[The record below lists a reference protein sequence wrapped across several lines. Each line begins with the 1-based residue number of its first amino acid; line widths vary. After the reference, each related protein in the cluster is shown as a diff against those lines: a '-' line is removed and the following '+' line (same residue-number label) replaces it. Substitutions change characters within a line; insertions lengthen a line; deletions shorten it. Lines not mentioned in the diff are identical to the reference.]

1 MHDVERRGSE
11 PGEFGP
17 VAGIVLAAG
26 EGRGFGGPKALV
38 SFAGEMLVERAI
50 RTLTAGGCR
59 PVVVVLGAG
68 ETEVRARCDLGGA
81 VIAVNEAWSEGMGG
95 SLRVGLEAA
104 RGCGAAAGLVALVD
118 QPLVSPALVARL
130 IGSWESGAPAA
141 VAAWSG
147 EGLTP
152 VVLDRSLWESVAQRA
167 VGDVGARALLRE
179 RPELVTL
186 VDCADVGAPDDI
198 DTVAD
203 LKRLEA
209 GQPTWPTARP

>member
-1 MHDVERRGSE
+1 MEGQGTE
-11 PGEFGP
+11 PEESGP
-17 VAGIVLAAG
+17 VAGVVLAAG

-59 PVVVVLGAG
+59 PVVVVLGAS
-68 ETEVRARCDLGGA
+68 ETEVRARCDLDGA
-81 VIAVNEAWSEGMGG
+81 VVVVNEAWSEGMAG

-104 RGCGAAAGLVALVD
+104 RGCGASAALVALVD

-130 IGSWESGAPAA
+130 IGAWESGARAA
-141 VAAWSG
+141 VAAWGG

-152 VVLDRSLWESVAQRA
+152 VVLDRSLWEAVAERA
-167 VGDVGARALLRE
+167 VGEVGARALLRE

-186 VDCADVGAPDDI
+186 VDCADLGAPDDI

-203 LKRLEA
+203 LKRLEGGPPA
-209 GQPTWPTARP
+209 

>member
-1 MHDVERRGSE
+1 MEGHSTA
-11 PGEFGP
+11 PGESGP
-17 VAGIVLAAG
+17 VAGVVLAAG

-50 RTLTAGGCR
+50 RTLAAGGCR
-59 PVVVVLGAG
+59 PVVVVLGAA

-81 VIAVNEAWSEGMGG
+81 VVAVNEAWSEGMAG

-104 RGCGAAAGLVALVD
+104 RGCGAAATLIALVD

-130 IGSWESGAPAA
+130 IGAWENGALAA
-141 VAAWSG
+141 VAAWKG

-152 VVLDRSLWESVAQRA
+152 VVLDRSLWQAVAETA
-167 VGDVGARALLRE
+167 AGEVGARALLRQ
-179 RPELVTL
+179 RPEIVTL
-186 VDCADVGAPDDI
+186 VDCADLGAPDDI

-203 LKRLEA
+203 LERLEA
-209 GQPTWPTARP
+209 GLPGWPTAGP

>member
-1 MHDVERRGSE
+1 VEGQGTE

-17 VAGIVLAAG
+17 VAGVVLAAG
-26 EGRGFGGPKALV
+26 KGRGFGAPKALV

-50 RTLTAGGCR
+50 RTLAAGGCR
-59 PVVVVLGAG
+59 PVIVVLGAS
-68 ETEVRARCDLGGA
+68 ETEIRARCDLGGA
-81 VIAVNEAWSEGMGG
+81 VVAVNEAWSEGMGG

-104 RGCGAAAGLVALVD
+104 RGCEAKACLVALVD
-118 QPLVSPALVARL
+118 QPLVTPALVARL
-130 IGSWESGAPAA
+130 IGAWESGARAA

-152 VVLDRSLWESVAQRA
+152 VVLDRSLWEAVAERA
-167 VGDVGARALLRE
+167 VGEVGARALLRE

-209 GQPTWPTARP
+209 DRLAWPTARP

>member
-1 MHDVERRGSE
+1 MEGQGTE

-17 VAGIVLAAG
+17 VAGVVLAAG
-26 EGRGFGGPKALV
+26 KGRGFGAPKALV

-50 RTLTAGGCR
+50 RTLAAGGCR
-59 PVVVVLGAG
+59 PVIVVLGAS
-68 ETEVRARCDLGGA
+68 ETEIRARCDLGGA
-81 VIAVNEAWSEGMGG
+81 VVAVNEAWSEGMGG

-104 RGCGAAAGLVALVD
+104 RGCEAKACLVALGRGHLHQQAD
-118 QPLVSPALVARL
+118 ARL
-130 IGSWESGAPAA
+130 IGAWESGARAA

-152 VVLDRSLWESVAQRA
+152 VVLDRSLWEAVAERA
-167 VGDVGARALLRE
+167 VGEVGARALLRE

-209 GQPTWPTARP
+209 DRLAWPTARP

>member
-1 MHDVERRGSE
+1 MARRDTGPDE
-11 PGEFGP
+11 IGP
-17 VAGIVLAAG
+17 VAGVVLAAG

-38 SFAGEMLVERAI
+38 PFAGEMLVERAV
-50 RTLTAGGCR
+50 RTLAAGGCR

-81 VIAVNEAWSEGMGG
+81 VVAVNKAWSEGMAG

-104 RGCGAAAGLVALVD
+104 RASGAAAGLVALVD

-130 IGSWESGAPAA
+130 IAAWEAGALAA
-141 VAAWSG
+141 VAAWGG

-152 VVLDRSLWESVAQRA
+152 VVLDRSLWEAVAERA
-167 VGDVGARALLRE
+167 SGELGARALLRA

-186 VDCADVGAPDDI
+186 VECADVGAPDDI

-203 LKRLEA
+203 LERLEA
-209 GQPTWPTARP
+209 GQPAGPAAAP